1 VSERAIRSPTNPDH
15 KQRHATGR
23 VAPQQDEKGT
33 AMSRKTIDYARLGAE
48 ACEAFTEGPAA
59 SADFVR
65 TILSIAAPL
74 HLLQTTTTEKLT
86 ERLNS
91 FSLCE
96 TKH

>member
-1 VSERAIRSPTNPDH
+1 
-15 KQRHATGR
+15 
-23 VAPQQDEKGT
+23 
-33 AMSRKTIDYARLGAE
+33 MSRKTIDYARLGVE

-59 SADFVR
+59 FADFVH

-74 HLLQTTTTEKLT
+74 HLLQTTTTKKLT